1 VIDII
6 AVQNHHYM
14 HQATLKNT
22 AATPRNVWVDG
33 QIKQTKSAP
42 ATAFSKDDAWGPAAV
57 ADNCRDELPSD
68 TLATVD
74 SGTRRILLSEM

>member
-1 VIDII
+1 
-6 AVQNHHYM
+6 
-14 HQATLKNT
+14 
-22 AATPRNVWVDG
+22 VDG

-42 ATAFSKDDAWGPAAV
+42 ATTFSKDDAWGPAAV

-74 SGTRRILLSEM
+74 SGTRRVLLSEM

>member
-14 HQATLKNT
+14 RQATLKNT
-22 AATPRNVWVDG
+22 AAMQCNVWADG

-42 ATAFSKDDAWGPAAV
+42 ATAFPKDEAWGPAAV

-74 SGTRRILLSEM
+74 SGTRRIC